1 MTQASSINRKEIRR
15 AEKAARQTDV
25 ARGDVLRRLMAGGEG
40 RQWIWD
46 RLERAGIFSGG
57 YDDNPTRMAY
67 LAGHRDAGLA
77 LLSDVMEFCPDQFVQ
92 AMREANGR
100 RTADRSA
107 TEHARGE
114 DAGGGIEG
122 SDSTGFGPSAGTDYP
137 ASGGRIVQDPN
148 APGGF
153 RIESILGQRQ
163 GGREDDGEEG

>member
-1 MTQASSINRKEIRR
+1 MSQASSVNRKDIRR

-25 ARGDVLRRLMAGGEG
+25 ARGEVLRRLMAAGEG

-46 RLERAGIFSGG
+46 RLDRAGIFSGG

-77 LLSDVMEFCPDQFVQ
+77 LLADVMEFCPDQFVQ

-114 DAGGGIEG
+114 DAAGGVEG
-122 SDSTGFGPSAGTDYP
+122 SDPTGFGLSDRATE
-137 ASGGRIVQDPN
+137 ASGGSGGGRIVQDPN

-153 RIESILGQRQ
+153 RIEGIIGQRQ
-163 GGREDDGEEG
+163 ADGEVG